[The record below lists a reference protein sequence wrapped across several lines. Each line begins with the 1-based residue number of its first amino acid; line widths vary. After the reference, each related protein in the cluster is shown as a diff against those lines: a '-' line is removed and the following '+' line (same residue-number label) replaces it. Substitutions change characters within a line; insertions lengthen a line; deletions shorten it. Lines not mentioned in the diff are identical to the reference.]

1 MGGPM
6 GQPQGGPPPA
16 TAGGPPGRLS
26 SSQHLIGRILNLINP
41 PPPPAPPQGMPQGGP
56 PPGMSGPQGGGDPRA
71 QIMQL
76 LAMAQRG
83 GGGGQ
88 PPMVGAAEGG
98 DQAAWQRMQP
108 RGMAAEMLEY
118 PERPHLP
125 PAFMPD
131 YPEPSRFAPPAD
143 DGSYDK
149 LRRIMELLQ
158 QGGGRPMGTPDMGT
172 PGMGAMPMRRG
183 GYPLDYLSGM
193 PGLPVRTPYA
203 RGGDYV
209 RPDGRGNGR
218 SDHVP
223 AVLSPGEFVM
233 DAETVA
239 LAGDGDNSA
248 GAREFERLRQNIRR
262 DKGKALAKG
271 KFSPDAKPLA
281 SYMAKGKKPRSRS

>member
-6 GQPQGGPPPA
+6 GQPQAGPPSA
-16 TAGGPPGRLS
+16 AAGGPPGRLS
-26 SSQHLIGRILNLINP
+26 SSNHLIGRILNLINP
-41 PPPPAPPQGMPQGGP
+41 PPPPQPQPPQAPPQGMPGSQ
-56 PPGMSGPQGGGDPRA
+56 GGDPRA

-76 LAMAQRG
+76 LAMAQQ
-83 GGGGQ
+83 GGGQ

-131 YPEPSRFAPPAD
+131 YPEPSRFVPPAD

-158 QGGGRPMGTPDMGT
+158 RGGGRPMGTPD
-172 PGMGAMPMRRG
+172 MGAMPMRRG
-183 GYPLDYLSGM
+183 GYPLDYMPGM

-203 RGGDYV
+203 KGGDYV
-209 RPDGRGNGR
+209 QPDGRGDGR

-239 LAGDGDNSA
+239 LAGNGDNNA
-248 GAREFERLRQNIRR
+248 GARRMEQLRQNIRR

-271 KFSPDAKPLA
+271 KFSPDAKPLE
-281 SYMAKGKKPRSRS
+281 SYLPKGGDKKPKRGRA